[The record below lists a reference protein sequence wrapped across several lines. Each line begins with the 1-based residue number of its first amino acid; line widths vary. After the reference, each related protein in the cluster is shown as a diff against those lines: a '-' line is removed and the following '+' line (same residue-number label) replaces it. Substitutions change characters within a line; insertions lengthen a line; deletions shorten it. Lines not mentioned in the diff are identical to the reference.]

1 MDSHVCVPGQSIW
14 RYGCFLLCHYKCSI
28 QLSPAYPTLHYAYN
42 SMPSILE
49 PYNPMVPSNVCTTI
63 NNHHQY
69 FETSVGRVLQ
79 DLNSETG
86 VLRSAFKQLVETSQK
101 CPGCLCQFSRD
112 GYMGHLGLNE
122 NSYHCLNTPGCP
134 IGKLNTSILG
144 LTLIYNLA
152 FSYDATTGIILP
164 ISRDHGLWCRC
175 SYRHW
180 LRLACMELTPRHSG
194 GRLGDDFHGSNLL
207 LCLLQSTHFRR

>member
-1 MDSHVCVPGQSIW
+1 MYPLDKSKIW
-14 RYGCFLLCHYKCSI
+14 TLMSAYRDKVFEGTAVFLLCHYKCSI

-134 IGKLNTSILG
+134 IGKLKHLNFRPHSHIQSCIQLRCYHRHYLTYFQRPWALVSVFIPTLVTPG
-144 LTLIYNLA
+144 L
-152 FSYDATTGIILP
+152 
-164 ISRDHGLWCRC
+164 HG
-175 SYRHW
+175 
-180 LRLACMELTPRHSG
+180 
-194 GRLGDDFHGSNLL
+194 
-207 LCLLQSTHFRR
+207 THA